1 MKSRIILFITF
12 WNILVCNGQELDYAL
27 KIDET
32 AKQNF
37 ISYFK
42 QSYIDIANVT
52 LPKYSGDIKKQLKES
67 FVNFSK
73 EFVIEIEDNQF
84 TYDQRFLDKAN
95 EILEELKDNNKDIP
109 NDLKIIIS
117 KQTTLNAYCLPNG
130 TLVMHMGLFY
140 WLENEDQLA
149 AIIAHEIAH
158 KVLNHGIKSQVKF
171 IEDNYSDLNKK
182 MVKNIVRNETKKVD
196 YAFSIYKSQLY
207 ANAKMKQKHEYEAD
221 SLSYLFM
228 KNTKF
233 DVSQIVSS
241 MRLSIKYDSIK
252 PTGLA
257 NKIYYETFNLP
268 NQPFQ
273 DKWLKMEDFSQ
284 YNYDLYKEKINRD
297 SISTHPEMD
306 LRIERLESN
315 YPDLKVNIINEGS
328 ESFKKLEKLAAMN
341 IVPNQTDLENY
352 GFAIYLCL
360 LNLQNNEEEAHNK
373 LWLGKIFQKVWDARK
388 NYTLNR
394 YLDRID
400 PKNHSESYQ
409 QFLSFMW
416 NLKLEELKNI
426 ADFYQKSE

>member
-1 MKSRIILFITF
+1 
-12 WNILVCNGQELDYAL
+12 
-27 KIDET
+27 
-32 AKQNF
+32 
-37 ISYFK
+37 
-42 QSYIDIANVT
+42 
-52 LPKYSGDIKKQLKES
+52 
-67 FVNFSK
+67 
-73 EFVIEIEDNQF
+73 
-84 TYDQRFLDKAN
+84 
-95 EILEELKDNNKDIP
+95 
-109 NDLKIIIS
+109 
-117 KQTTLNAYCLPNG
+117 
-130 TLVMHMGLFY
+130 MGVFY
-140 WLENEDQLA
+140 WLENDDQMA
-149 AIIAHEIAH
+149 AIIAHELSH
-158 KVLNHGIKSQVKF
+158 KILEHGIKSKVKY
-171 IEDNYSDLNKK
+171 IEDNYSNKSK
-182 MVKNIVRNETKKVD
+182 LLVKTINKNEIKKVD
-196 YAFSIYKSQLY
+196 RAFDLFKSQLY
-207 ANAKMKQKHEYEAD
+207 ENSKISQKHEYEAD
-221 SLSYLFM
+221 SLSYLLL
-228 KNTKF
+228 KNTKYK
-233 DVSQIVSS
+233 VSEITST
-241 MRLSIKYDSIK
+241 MKLMIKYDSIK

-360 LNLQNNEEEAHNK
+360 LNLQNNEEEAHHK